1 MLGIGNALVKQA
13 HWSPNFISD
22 LIGWWD
28 FTDIGMMHQEIDG
41 SFTTPSTQ
49 STPIGTIKNKSTH
62 TDRLGAYLYAESDDG
77 RPNLRYHPS
86 WACFTAQFD
95 GGDEYLLAEED
106 GETSSGASDGTVTGG
121 TTGSVLSTAT
131 IDLQNYTA
139 VIVCQPNSSTPS
151 ADETIF
157 TLGGDSSDT
166 SGEFVSLDFKH
177 NTSSGADDD
186 DFQHNV
192 AHESGT
198 TGLQITSSANI
209 ATAISVFMVRTTESN
224 SNQAELYKNG
234 ALDVTQTTWES
245 GEAITFTEDH
255 SAICIGTGYR
265 FTHGAV
271 LNPYFAGNVFEVL
284 FYNKTLTDA
293 EVTDLNNYLVS
304 KYHYGITT

>member
-13 HWSPNFISD
+13 HWSPNFISS

-28 FTDIGMMHQEIDG
+28 FTDIGVMHQEIDG
-41 SFTTPSTQ
+41 SFATPATNNG
-49 STPIGTIKNKSTH
+49 PIGTIKNKSTH

-77 RPNLRYHPS
+77 RPNLKYHPS
-86 WACFTAQFD
+86 QGHFTAQFD

-106 GETSSGASDGTVTGG
+106 GGTVTGG

-139 VIVCQPNSSTPS
+139 VVVCQPTSATPA

-157 TLGGDSSDT
+157 ILGGDSSDT
-166 SGEFVSLDFKH
+166 SGEFVSLEFKH
-177 NTSSGADDD
+177 ETSSGADDN
-186 DFQHNV
+186 DFQHKV
-192 AHESGT
+192 AHQSST
-198 TGLQITSSANI
+198 TDMSINSTANI
-209 ATAISVFMVRTTESN
+209 ATDVNVFMVRATESG
-224 SNQAELYKNG
+224 SNQCKLYLNG
-234 ALDVTQTTWES
+234 TLDVTQTTWES
-245 GEAITFTEDH
+245 SEAITFTEDH
-255 SAICIGTGYR
+255 SAFCIGTGYR
-265 FTHGAV
+265 FTHGLV
-271 LNPYFAGNVFEVL
+271 LNTYFAGNVYEVL

>member
-28 FTDIGMMHQEIDG
+28 FTDIGVMHQEING
-41 SFTTPSTQ
+41 SFTTPT
-49 STPIGTIKNKSTH
+49 TNNDPIGTIKNKSTH

-86 WACFTAQFD
+86 WAHFTAQFD

-106 GETSSGASDGTVTGG
+106 GGTVTGG

-139 VIVCQPNSSTPS
+139 VVVCQPTTSTPAS
-151 ADETIF
+151 DEIIF

-166 SGEFVSLDFKH
+166 SGEFVSLTFKH
-177 NTSSGADDD
+177 ETSSGADDN
-186 DFQHNV
+186 DFQHLV
-192 AHESGT
+192 SHESST
-198 TGLQITSSANI
+198 TNMSITSSANI
-209 ATAISVFMVRTTESN
+209 ATAVNVFMVRATESGGN
-224 SNQAELYKNG
+224 RCRLYLNG
-234 ALDVTQTTWES
+234 TLDVTQGTWES
-245 GEAITFTEDH
+245 SEAITFTEDH

-271 LNPYFAGNVFEVL
+271 LNTYFAGNVFEVL

>member
-28 FTDIGMMHQEIDG
+28 FTDIGVMHQEIDG
-41 SFTTPSTQ
+41 SFTTPT
-49 STPIGTIKNKSTH
+49 TNNDPIGTIKNKSTH

-86 WACFTAQFD
+86 WAHFTAQFD

-106 GETSSGASDGTVTGG
+106 GGTVTGG

-139 VIVCQPNSSTPS
+139 VVVCQPNSATP
-151 ADETIF
+151 ATDETIF

-166 SGEFVSLDFKH
+166 SGEFVSLTFKH
-177 NTSSGADDD
+177 ETSSGADDN
-186 DFQHNV
+186 DFQHLV
-192 AHESGT
+192 SHESST
-198 TGLQITSSANI
+198 TNMSITSSANI
-209 ATAISVFMVRTTESN
+209 ATAVNVFMVRATESGGN
-224 SNQAELYKNG
+224 RCRLYLNG
-234 ALDVTQTTWES
+234 TLDVTQGTWES
-245 GEAITFTEDH
+245 SEAITFTEDH

-271 LNPYFAGNVFEVL
+271 LNTYFAGNVFEVL

>member
-28 FTDIGMMHQEIDG
+28 FTDIGTMHQEIDG

-49 STPIGTIKNKSTH
+49 LTPIGTIKNKSTH

-86 WACFTAQFD
+86 QGHFTAQFD
-95 GGDEYLLAEED
+95 GDDEYLLAEED

-139 VIVCQPNSSTPS
+139 VVVCKPNSATPD

-166 SGEFVSLDFKH
+166 SGEFVLMDFKH
-177 NTSSGADDD
+177 ETSSGADND
-186 DFQHNV
+186 DFVHLVSHQ
-192 AHESGT
+192 SST
-198 TGLQITSSANI
+198 TDMSITSSANI
-209 ATAISVFMVRTTESN
+209 ATDVNVFMVKATESGGN
-224 SNQAELYKNG
+224 RCRLYLNG
-234 ALDVTQTTWES
+234 TLDVTQGTWES
-245 GEAITFTEDH
+245 SEAITFTEDH

-265 FTHGAV
+265 FTHGLV
-271 LNPYFAGNVFEVL
+271 LNTKFDGDVYEVL

>member
-28 FTDIGMMHQEIDG
+28 FSDIGTMHQEIDG

-49 STPIGTIKNKSTH
+49 STPIGTVKNKSTH

-86 WACFTAQFD
+86 WAHYTAQFD
-95 GGDEYLLAEED
+95 GDDEYLLAEED

-139 VIVCQPNSSTPS
+139 VVVCQPNSVTPA

-166 SGEFVSLDFKH
+166 SGEFVLMDFKH
-177 NTSSGADDD
+177 ETSGGADDN
-186 DFQHNV
+186 DFKHVDHQ
-192 AHESGT
+192 SST
-198 TGLQITSSANI
+198 TDMSITSSANI
-209 ATAISVFMVRTTESN
+209 SDDISVFMVRTTESN
-224 SNQAELYKNG
+224 SNQAELYTNG

-245 GEAITFTEDH
+245 SEAITFTEDH
-255 SAICIGTGYR
+255 SAICIGVGYR

-271 LNPYFAGNVFEVL
+271 LSSFFAGNVYEVL